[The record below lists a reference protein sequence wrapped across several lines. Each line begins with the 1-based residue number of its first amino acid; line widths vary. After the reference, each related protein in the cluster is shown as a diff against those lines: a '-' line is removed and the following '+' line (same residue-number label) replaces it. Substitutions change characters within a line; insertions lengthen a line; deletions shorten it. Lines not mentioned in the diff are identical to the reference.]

1 MKEKNTKRRPSISD
15 MGLRDRKYL
24 LFVGSLTKREGAHYL
39 IEAFKQLENTAKT
52 PNNFKLVIAANGDEI
67 DDQDYVKYLQ
77 TITEKRDNII
87 LFCARKK
94 STIKQL
100 FSHAYLYVQPAEAVL
115 ADGALSEAMKYGLAP
130 LVSDTKENL
139 EFIGKTG
146 FIFKAKSLINLRDRL
161 AYLLSRKEEVTA
173 MGESAKIFLQ
183 KQLKE
188 NVVLNGK
195 GSIGGKIT
203 LEKNNIWN
211 LKNLLK
217 K

>member
-1 MKEKNTKRRPSISD
+1 
-15 MGLRDRKYL
+15 
-24 LFVGSLTKREGAHYL
+24 L

-52 PNNFKLVIAANGDEI
+52 PNNFKLVIAANGDEV

-100 FSHAYLYVQPAEAVL
+100 LSHAYLFVQPAEATL
-115 ADGALSEAMKYGLAP
+115 LDGALCEAMKYGLAP

-146 FIFKAKSLINLRDRL
+146 FLFKAKSLIDLRDRL
-161 AYLLSRKEEVTA
+161 AYLLSRKEEVVA
-173 MGESAKIFLQ
+173 MGDNAKGYIQ
-183 KQLKE
+183 KQLKK
-188 NVVLNGK
+188 NVVVNGK
-195 GSIGGKIT
+195 GSSGKIT